1 MKMDVELTCSTAIA
15 RWYFHNSGD
24 RYVTIILIDAW
35 RYSLSFAVLRRMWEE
50 EAVVANASS
59 FANKDELIHV
69 EMVAEI

>member
-24 RYVTIILIDAW
+24 RYVTIILIDDW
-35 RYSLSFAVLRRMWEE
+35 RYSLSFAVLRRMSEE
-50 EAVVANASS
+50 EAVVVNASS

>member
-35 RYSLSFAVLRRMWEE
+35 RYSLSFAVLRRISEE